1 MLSILIP
8 IYNYD
13 VTKLVVKLSK
23 QCQRAKIQFEIVCFD
38 DGSRP
43 NIKAKNS
50 GLRALFR
57 VNYVEM
63 SENLG
68 RSKIR
73 NWLAKA
79 ASFDHLLFMDCDSKV
94 PGANYIKNYVAVIGK
109 YDVVYGG
116 RTYQKKAPASDKKH
130 LHWKYG
136 SQREALSAKK
146 RNKHPYLNFM
156 SNNFMIKRTIVE
168 ANKLDESLTQYG
180 YEDTLFALQ
189 LKAKEIKVFH
199 IDNPLEHKGLET
211 NGVFLEKVH
220 LATENLV
227 RLYQSKEIRSTRLID
242 FYQRLKYWKVLP
254 FVLRYFE
261 KNEDNIQRK
270 LQERN
275 PELKNLQ
282 LYKLYHFH
290 QLMTQSK
297 K

>member
-13 VTKLVVKLSK
+13 VTKLVTKLSK
-23 QCQRAKIQFEIVCFD
+23 QCQRAKIQFEIICFD

-43 NIKAKNS
+43 NIKAKNAT
-50 GLRALFR
+50 LRALFR

-73 NWLAKA
+73 NWLTKA
-79 ASFDHLLFMDCDSKV
+79 ASFEHLLFMDCDSKV
-94 PGANYIKNYVAVIGK
+94 PGANYIKNYIAVIGK
-109 YDVVYGG
+109 HDVVYGG
-116 RTYQKKAPASDKKH
+116 RSYQKKAPASQKKH

-136 SQREALSAKK
+136 TYREALSAKK
-146 RNKHPYLNFM
+146 RKKAPYLNFM
-156 SNNFMIKRTIVE
+156 SNNFMMKRSIAE

-189 LKAKEIKVFH
+189 LKAQGIQITH

-211 NGVFLEKVH
+211 NKVFLKKVH

-227 RLYQSKEIRSTRLID
+227 RLYRSGDIRSTRLID
-242 FYQRLKYWKVLP
+242 FHHRLKFWKILP

-261 KNEDNIQRK
+261 KNEDNIRRK
-270 LQERN
+270 LQEKN
-275 PELKNLQ
+275 PDLKNLQ
-282 LYKLYHFH
+282 LYKLYHFN
-290 QLMTQSK
+290 QLLTK
-297 K
+297 TE